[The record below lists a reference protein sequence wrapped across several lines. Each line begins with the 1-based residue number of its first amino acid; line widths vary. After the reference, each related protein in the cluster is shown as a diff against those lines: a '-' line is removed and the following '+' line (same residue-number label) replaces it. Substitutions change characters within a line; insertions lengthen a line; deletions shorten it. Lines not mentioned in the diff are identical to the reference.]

1 MSKLPFPAHH
11 LPGFGLLAALLLAGL
26 ALFFA
31 MATPPK
37 TPPAGTTPLSDLAK
51 RQPTSPPTT
60 SLEVS
65 SAREV
70 WDYYQK
76 IGFTMANLQAGRTDV
91 PRIYLA
97 TIIASWADEE
107 SIAFKKSLFYR
118 TMLPLVLRVNE
129 LIEADRRQLLTLL
142 AQKEAAPLAP
152 RQTAWLREL
161 AVAYEVIDPLH
172 RGNLAD
178 RHLATLQR
186 RVDVIPVSMAL
197 AQAAYESAY
206 ASSRFA
212 REGNALFGQWRWGS
226 GLLPAEQ
233 RSDLG
238 DYRIAD
244 FDSPLDS
251 MAAFARNLNT
261 HHAYVDFRTLRRD
274 LRRRNEPLDGYT
286 LAAGLHQYSEKGEDY
301 VETLRLLISQNN
313 LAMLDR
319 VKLADGPVIS
329 LMPNWSDDERN

>member
-11 LPGFGLLAALLLAGL
+11 LPGFGLLAALLVAGL
-26 ALFFA
+26 TLFFT
-31 MATPPK
+31 MATPPQ
-37 TPPAGTTPLSDLAK
+37 TPPEGTTPLSDLAK
-51 RQPTSPPTT
+51 GQPTSPPPTI
-60 SLEVS
+60 LEVS
-65 SAREV
+65 SARQV
-70 WDYYQK
+70 WDYYQE

-97 TIIASWADEE
+97 SIIASWADEE

-118 TMLPLVLRVNE
+118 TMLPLILRVNE
-129 LIEADRRQLLTLL
+129 LIEADRQQLLFLL
-142 AQKEAAPLAP
+142 TKKKAAPLAP

-161 AVAYEVIDPLH
+161 AQAYKVIDPAY
-172 RGNLAD
+172 RGKLDD
-178 RHLATLQR
+178 RHLATLHR

-233 RSDLG
+233 RGDLG

-244 FDSPLDS
+244 FVSPLDS
-251 MAAFARNLNT
+251 MAAFAKNLNT
-261 HHAYVDFRTLRRD
+261 HHAYGDFRTLRRD
-274 LRRRNEPLDGYT
+274 LRRRNEPLDGHT

-301 VETLRLLISQNN
+301 VETLRLIISQNN
-313 LAMLDR
+313 LALLDK
-319 VKLADGPVIS
+319 VKLADGPTIS
-329 LMPNWSDDERN
+329 LIPNWSDEEQY

>member
-26 ALFFA
+26 VLFFA

-37 TPPAGTTPLSDLAK
+37 TPREEAGSLSDLAS
-51 RQPTSPPTT
+51 RQST

-70 WDYYQK
+70 WDYYQE
-76 IGFTMANLQAGRTDV
+76 IGFTMANLQTGRTNV

-97 TIIASWADEE
+97 TIIASWADVE

-118 TMLPLVLRVNE
+118 TMLPLILRVNE

-142 AQKEAAPLAP
+142 AQKKAAPLAP
-152 RQTAWLREL
+152 RHTAWLREL
-161 AVAYEVIDPLH
+161 AVAYKVIDPLH
-172 RGNLAD
+172 QGELAD

-197 AQAAYESAY
+197 AQAAYESGY

-233 RSDLG
+233 RGDLG

-261 HHAYVDFRTLRRD
+261 HQAYGDFRTLRRD

-301 VETLRLLISQNN
+301 VETLRQLISQNN
-313 LAMLDR
+313 LAMLDK
-319 VKLADGPVIS
+319 VKLADGPTIS
-329 LMPNWSDDERN
+329 LMPNWADDERN